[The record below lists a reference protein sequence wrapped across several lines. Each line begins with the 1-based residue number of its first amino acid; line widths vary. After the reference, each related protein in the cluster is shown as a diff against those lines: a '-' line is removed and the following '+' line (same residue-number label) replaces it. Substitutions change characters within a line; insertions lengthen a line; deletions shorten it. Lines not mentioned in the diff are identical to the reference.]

1 MPENSDFKII
11 RKMIQDETS
20 IGDVL
25 SYTDTVD
32 NTTTNFSSGITTN
45 KEFVIAP
52 TSDLSSGSIV
62 IGSTG
67 NVTIANALSVNG
79 VSGDITIGGNL
90 NINGTTTTVNSTTVD
105 LEDPVLKLGRQ
116 NAEDNT
122 LTGNDNVKRGIEF
135 DYDYVDGVSTKT
147 GFFGIN
153 KEKTELIFDTGVD
166 DTFGTIH
173 GGNLISDGTLTVTGT
188 TTLGTT
194 TLGATTATG
203 DLSVTGATTITGD
216 TTISGATVITGATTA
231 TGDLSVT
238 GATTITGD
246 TTISGATVITGAT
259 TATGDLSVTG
269 AITITGNTTTDGDL
283 SVNGNFSSTSIT
295 TESDKRL
302 KEDIKTLENSLSN
315 ILKLRGVSYYW
326 KDKELKGDRK
336 QIGVIAQE
344 IETVYPEFIIEKNT
358 DDNTTIK
365 TVNYSQ
371 MVAVLIEAMKEQQTE
386 IDYLT
391 SEIEDIKTNYKKK

>member
-166 DTFGTIH
+166 DTLGTIH

-194 TLGATTATG
+194 TL
-203 DLSVTGATTITGD
+203 
-216 TTISGATVITGATTA
+216 GATTA

>member
-1 MPENSDFKII
+1 MPENNDFKII

-25 SYTDTVD
+25 SYTDTSD
-32 NTTTNFSSGITTN
+32 NTTTNFSSGVTVN
-45 KEFVIAP
+45 KEFIIAP

-188 TTLGTT
+188 TTLG
-194 TLGATTATG
+194 
-203 DLSVTGATTITGD
+203 ATTITGD

-269 AITITGNTTTDGDL
+269 VVTITGNTTTDGDL
-283 SVNGNFSSTSIT
+283 SVNGNFSSTSMA

-302 KEDIKTLENSLSN
+302 KENIKTLENSLSN